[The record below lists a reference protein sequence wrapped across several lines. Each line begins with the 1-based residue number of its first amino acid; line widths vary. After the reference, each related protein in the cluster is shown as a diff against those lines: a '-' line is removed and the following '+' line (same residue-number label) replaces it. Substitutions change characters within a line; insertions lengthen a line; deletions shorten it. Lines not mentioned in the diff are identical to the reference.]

1 MPDVETEPSKS
12 SNSLVERRA
21 RKIANA
27 RSVTLGLAGTFV
39 LLALVG
45 AVFMRIADPDNFP
58 SIGVA
63 VWWAL
68 QTITTVGYGDVVP
81 TTVAGRVVAGVE
93 MVTGVSFIAFLTAA
107 VTSTVIQ
114 RGEEASQTA
123 ERLAREASTKAIID
137 AVTHLNARLESIEQ
151 KLPR

>member
-1 MPDVETEPSKS
+1 MPDTDTGPSKS
-12 SNSLVERRA
+12 RNSLVERRA

-27 RSVTLGLAGTFV
+27 RSVTLGLACTFV
-39 LLALVG
+39 LLALAG
-45 AVFMRIADPDNFP
+45 AFFMRIADPDNFP

-114 RGEEASQTA
+114 RGEADSQA
-123 ERLAREASTKAIID
+123 AAQSAREASTKAIMD
-137 AVTHLNARLESIEQ
+137 AVSHLNERLDAIEQ
-151 KLPR
+151 KLPG

>member
-1 MPDVETEPSKS
+1 MPESETETSKS
-12 SNSLVERRA
+12 RNSLVERRA

-27 RSVTLGLAGTFV
+27 RSVTLGLALTFV

-45 AVFMRIADPDNFP
+45 AIFMRIADPNNFP
-58 SIGVA
+58 SIGLA

-81 TTVAGRVVAGVE
+81 TTVAGRFVAGVE
-93 MVTGVSFIAFLTAA
+93 MVTGVSFIAFLTAT

-114 RGEEASQTA
+114 RGEEDSQTA
-123 ERLAREASTKAIID
+123 ERLAREASTKSIID
-137 AVTHLNARLESIEQ
+137 AVAVLEDRLKDIER
-151 KLPR
+151 KLPS